1 MEWIDVLGR
10 IQDGEGEHTEFKQW
24 PAFPRKV
31 GAAVCAFA
39 NTEGGLVILGVDDSG
54 AIVGVSE
61 DAESAQERLSSWLQ
75 SGLSSPVQARLG
87 RQQDP
92 GGWVHWIEVA
102 KMRGPSPMRYDGRVY
117 VRRGRASVE
126 PGDSELQDL
135 YNTFGL
141 VLTEERVIPGAG
153 IADLDVGC
161 FRTFLERQGI
171 DLNSEPQTALEIDAR
186 NRGLLEEDIDGALRC
201 TLYGLLCF
209 GTSPQL
215 HAPTRSFWIE
225 LVAYAGGDRVAPVLL
240 VGEAKGRLDEQVERS
255 VAWLKG
261 LGRLERYT
269 GLTREDGWFVPLDAL
284 REVLVNAVAH
294 RDYSILGSRVLLEVY
309 DDRVV
314 VTSPGTL
321 PNHLRPESVLAGA
334 HPRSRNELM
343 AQYLLVRGLM
353 ESRGRGFLKIR
364 AAMAAFNGS
373 EPRLEANR
381 DDRFVRV
388 TLLRAQ
394 R

>member
-1 MEWIDVLGR
+1 MDWTEVLHR
-10 IQDGEGEHTEFKQW
+10 IQEGEGGRTEFKQW
-24 PAFPRKV
+24 AGFPRKL
-31 GAAVCAFA
+31 GSAVCAFA
-39 NTEGGLVILGVDDSG
+39 NSEGGLVVLGVDDAG
-54 AIVGVSE
+54 ALVGVPE
-61 DAESAQERLSSWLQ
+61 DAESAQEKLSSWLQ

-87 RQQDP
+87 RHGDP
-92 GGWVHWIEVA
+92 SGWVHWIEVA
-102 KMRGPSPMRYDGRVY
+102 RMRGPSPMRYDGRVY

-141 VLTEERVIPGAG
+141 VLTEERVLPGAG

-161 FRTFLERQGI
+161 FRSFLERQGM
-171 DLNSEPQTALEIDAR
+171 DLQSEPQTALAQDAR
-186 NRGLLEEDIDGALRC
+186 NRGLLDEDMDGALRC
-201 TLYGLLCF
+201 TLYGLLAF
-209 GTSPQL
+209 GVAPQG
-215 HAPTRSFWIE
+215 HAPTRGFWIE
-225 LVAYAGGDRVAPVLL
+225 LVAYAGVDRTAPVLL
-240 VGEAKGRLDEQVERS
+240 VGEAKGRLDEQVERA

-261 LGRLERYT
+261 LGRHERYT
-269 GLTREDGWFVPLDAL
+269 GLIREDRWFVPLDAL

-314 VTSPGTL
+314 VTSPGSL

-353 ESRGRGFLKIR
+353 ESRGRGYPKIG

-373 EPRLEANR
+373 KPLLEANR
-381 DDRFVRV
+381 EDRFVRV
-388 TLLRAQ
+388 TLR